1 MHTLRFFPEGNAD
14 TCLIELENERIIVY
28 DYANMADPD
37 DKSDKRIDLAPEIK
51 RAAGDNRFVDVLAFS
66 HLDKDHFNRAT
77 ELFWLEHAEKYQS
90 DDRIK
95 AGTVWVPAAAIIEP
109 GITDEGRVLRQEARH
124 RLKKGKGIRVFSSP
138 GALNDWLKD
147 EGIDP
152 KDRAHL
158 ITIAGELA
166 PEFTLESDGV
176 EFFVHSPFAEHG
188 DTGVRND
195 GALFMQATFEVEKR
209 KTRLILAADCGYEV
223 LEAIIRLTKAHSN
236 EERLI
241 ADINNIPHHCSYL
254 SLAEEKGDDE
264 TKPSTAIKWYYEEMS
279 ASGVLFVSTSD
290 RIPAGDTTQPPHKQA
305 ANYYKRVAR
314 NCAGEFLV
322 TMEHPTALAPKPMVI
337 EITGRGHKRRKPV
350 PAASISVA
358 SERAGRAG

>member
-1 MHTLRFFPEGNAD
+1 MIAGGAQWRESGPNSGRKDDIAMHKLRFFPEGNAD

-28 DYANMADPD
+28 DYANMCDPD
-37 DKSDKRIDLAPEIK
+37 DQSDKRIDLAPEIR

-66 HLDKDHFNRAT
+66 HLDKDHYNRAT

-95 AGTVWVPAAAIIEP
+95 AGTLWVPAAAILEP

-124 RLKKGKGIRVFSSP
+124 RLKNGKGIRVFSSP

-147 EGIDP
+147 NGIDP

-195 GALFMQATFEVEKR
+195 G
-209 KTRLILAADCGYEV
+209 
-223 LEAIIRLTKAHSN
+223 
-236 EERLI
+236 
-241 ADINNIPHHCSYL
+241 
-254 SLAEEKGDDE
+254 
-264 TKPSTAIKWYYEEMS
+264 
-279 ASGVLFVSTSD
+279 
-290 RIPAGDTTQPPHKQA
+290 
-305 ANYYKRVAR
+305 
-314 NCAGEFLV
+314 
-322 TMEHPTALAPKPMVI
+322 
-337 EITGRGHKRRKPV
+337 
-350 PAASISVA
+350 
-358 SERAGRAG
+358 